1 MYRAPPYGTV
11 RFSIL
16 DKGGGEVLGGVL
28 ERCEEAGV
36 RICNGLVWLELFS
49 LLGAVLG
56 SLFGLPGI
64 A

>member
-36 RICNGLVWLELFS
+36 HADLQWISLV
-49 LLGAVLG
+49 GTV
-56 SLFGLPGI
+56 
-64 A
+64 